1 MIGTLVAILIIF
13 LIVRSR
19 VFWLL
24 VLAGLIYAA
33 L

>member
-1 MIGTLVAILIIF
+1 MIGALVAILIIF

-19 VFWLL
+19 VFWLI
-24 VLAGLIYAA
+24 VMGAMIYAA